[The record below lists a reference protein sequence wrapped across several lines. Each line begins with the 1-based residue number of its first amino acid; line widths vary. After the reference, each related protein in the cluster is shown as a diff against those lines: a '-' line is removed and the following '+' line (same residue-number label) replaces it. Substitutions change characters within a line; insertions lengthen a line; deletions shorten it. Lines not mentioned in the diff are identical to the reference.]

1 MNSTKLRLDSNGM
14 KLDKILVEKLT
25 KDVVTRVMN
34 VCPLRNKPD
43 YVIEIGFWW
52 CFGVLVRSSSS
63 KGRGNDENGVF
74 GKDNKK
80 ENRICKLQ

>member
-25 KDVVTRVMN
+25 KDVVTRVVN

-52 CFGVLVRSSSS
+52 CFVFMFEVAAAGEEGIVKWGVWEV
-63 KGRGNDENGVF
+63 E
-74 GKDNKK
+74 
-80 ENRICKLQ
+80 